1 MKTNKPVSQMT
12 VREVEDFFEKMQ
24 HIVHAAY
31 PEDKAEQLMSDMS
44 EAFFKTYSLEA
55 NKSCSFIE
63 LRVGQNV
70 KLKNHGD
77 YSYHV
82 IDIDLAHRK
91 VFLQPSTSRCV
102 AWYDISEVVV

>member
-12 VREVEDFFEKMQ
+12 IREVEDFFEKMQ

-63 LRVGQNV
+63 LRVEQIV
-70 KLKNHGD
+70 KLKKHGD
-77 YSYHV
+77 Y
-82 IDIDLAHRK
+82 DIDLAHRK